1 MQSTRRELIEIEVLT
16 EGHCLRIDRM
26 DQHGTRSDDLG
37 CRHSSTKGVLQ
48 KRSAEAAT
56 VFIAVDGQ
64 TRQQNDGYRIGW
76 RHFRGDPRRAIAPI
90 H

>member
-1 MQSTRRELIEIEVLT
+1 MQGTGRELIEIEVPI
-16 EGHCLRIDRM
+16 EGHGPRIDCV
-26 DQHGTRSDDLG
+26 DQYGPRSDDLG
-37 CRHSSTKGVLQ
+37 CRHSSPKGVLQ

-76 RHFRGDPRRAIAPI
+76 RHFRSDPRGAIAPT